1 MAVNTEVDVNKNL
14 VIHHLTEKISVNT
27 ITETIENTLSNPQ
40 YKIGMDA
47 IWVIEEGSDLDVS
60 SEDTQRI
67 SDFARK
73 AFDQNGVSYKLALV
87 ASDDFAYGMTRVYE
101 GWSNDRPIKI
111 HTFRKFEDAIE
122 WID

>member
-1 MAVNTEVDVNKNL
+1 MAVNTEVDVSKNL
-14 VIHHLTEKISVNT
+14 VIHHLTEKISINT

-73 AFDQNGVSYKLALV
+73 AFDKNGVSYKLALV

-111 HTFRKFEDAIE
+111 HTFRKFEDAME